1 MARQRR
7 VLILAQIGLL
17 NVALSCASLF
27 AQTPS
32 VFAPGIISG
41 PAHDSAPAFT
51 PDGKTVYFS
60 RNNAAH
66 STILVSHLR
75 NGAWTKPEISS
86 FSGEWNDMEPAM
98 SPDGSYLV
106 FVSNRPSHPDGKP
119 IDGFF
124 NGKSWPEKGGNLW
137 RVDRKGQAWHD
148 PVRLSEEV
156 NSSSSTFA
164 PCVVA
169 DGSLYF
175 MRPSPATGKFRLF
188 RSQMKAGEFQ
198 PPELILAPFDAPYS
212 DVDTAVSPD
221 ESFMVF
227 GSSRPPAENM
237 DLFIVFRKDG
247 KWEQPVHLGKKINS
261 PGSEA
266 EARLS
271 ADQQTLY
278 FSSDR
283 IVATSFPRSRDAAK
297 ADLQRLESWD
307 NGLYNI
313 WYVSISE
320 WLEGRK

>member
-1 MARQRR
+1 MARQIR
-7 VLILAQIGLL
+7 ILTFAQIGLL
-17 NVALSCASLF
+17 NVALLCSSLF
-27 AQTPS
+27 GQTPS
-32 VFAPGIISG
+32 VFAPGVISG
-41 PAHDSAPAFT
+41 PAHDSAPAFA

-66 STILVSHLR
+66 STILVSHLL
-75 NGAWTKPEISS
+75 NGAWSKPEISS

-98 SPDGSYLV
+98 SPDGSYLI

-119 IDGFF
+119 IDGFY

-137 RVDRKGQAWHD
+137 RVDRKGQNWGD

-156 NSSSSTFA
+156 NSSTSTFA
-164 PCVVA
+164 PSVVA

-175 MRPSPATGKFRLF
+175 MHPSPVTGKFRLF
-188 RSQMKAGEFQ
+188 RSQMKGTEFQ
-198 PPELILAPFDAPYS
+198 PPELILSRLNAPYS
-212 DVDTAVSPD
+212 DVDASVSPD
-221 ESFMVF
+221 EAFMVF

-247 KWEQPVHLGKKINS
+247 TWDQPIRLSNPTNG

-271 ADQQTLY
+271 PDHQTLY

-283 IVATSFPRSRDAAK
+283 VVATSFPRSRDAAR
-297 ADLQRLESWD
+297 AELQRLESWD

-320 WLEGRK
+320 WLESRK

>member
-261 PGSEA
+261 PGSEP

-271 ADQQTLY
+271 PDQQTLY